1 MTEQDI
7 VLNAKS
13 DSDSDLSMEIG
24 TQIETQTSPSD
35 SVQVSDAPQGA
46 APKSPK
52 FLQCADDSEFSLR
65 DLCLL
70 NCCITWFN
78 ADESRTTQ
86 LYDILSKRSGVSLR
100 LVDWLVTNASKT
112 STIVVYNKG
121 IPVDAFVDYRRRL
134 SSHTKRNFDAFA
146 RRKRIT
152 LTFFGNIRRQ
162 SSLAQLNFF
171 KYIIDRNLFEY
182 CKSHR
187 DEIEANMKQVETAR
201 KQTVGRTIEPHRM
214 AVVKAAPQMFNG
226 KFNMEF

>member
-1 MTEQDI
+1 MAKQETK
-7 VLNAKS
+7 LNAKS
-13 DSDSDLSMEIG
+13 DSEMSVDMES
-24 TQIETQTSPSD
+24 SPSETIPIA
-35 SVQVSDAPQGA
+35 DAS
-46 APKSPK
+46 SPK
-52 FLQCADDSEFSLR
+52 FLECADDPEFSLR
-65 DLCLL
+65 DKCLL

-78 ADESRTTQ
+78 SDESRTTQ
-86 LYDILSKRSGVSLR
+86 LHDILSKRSGVSLR

-187 DEIEANMKQVETAR
+187 DEIEAHMKQVETAR

-214 AVVKAAPQMFNG
+214 AVVKAAPQIFSG